1 MAVYGIS
8 SEKAKIMKFLR
19 VTNVKV
25 PLLLAEQER
34 ALTAAMF
41 IIAIIITLRALAL
54 RNDLNH
60 HERRSRSF
68 QDQRLVCEEER
79 ETEHRRA
86 VMMDLEQRR
95 RIWI

>member
-1 MAVYGIS
+1 
-8 SEKAKIMKFLR
+8 MKFLR

-79 ETEHRRA
+79 ETEHMRA